1 MYALYMLKGES
12 LYMHSLLLNA
22 FHIQFVDKICL
33 KPLQAMHSSCQ
44 IEVELVSLDM
54 QITILKVL

>member
-1 MYALYMLKGES
+1 
-12 LYMHSLLLNA
+12 MHSLLLNA
-22 FHIQFVDKICL
+22 FHIQFVNKICL

-54 QITILKVL
+54 QITLLKVLWLVNILY